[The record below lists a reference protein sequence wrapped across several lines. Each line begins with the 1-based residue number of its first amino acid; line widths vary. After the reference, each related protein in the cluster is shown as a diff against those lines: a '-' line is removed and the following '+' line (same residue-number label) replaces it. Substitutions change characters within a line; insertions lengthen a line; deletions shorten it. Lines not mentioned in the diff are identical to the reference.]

1 MEVISIISFSK
12 LLLGKAH
19 FGDRLRYSKE
29 AQNSSQGATNS
40 MGPVVVWNCT
50 KTCNLK
56 CQHCYAGAILTE
68 TPEEMSTLTAK
79 RMFDSLVDYKV
90 PALLISGGEPL
101 MRKDIWELLAY
112 AKKIGLRTVISTN
125 GTLIDSVAAEKIKS
139 LSVSYVGISLDG
151 LETINDEFRGVD
163 GAFRRTMQGI
173 KNCQRVGQKTG
184 LRLSLSKNTIKDLP
198 AIFDLIESE
207 RISRV
212 CFYHL
217 VYSGR
222 GEQLVTA
229 DLNFEEKRRTL
240 DYIIEKTFEFEKKGL
255 DTEIL
260 TVDNHCDGIYLYQYM
275 KNKDINKAKEIL
287 RLLSINGGNRSGS
300 AIGAIDWQGNVY
312 IDQFTRNRVL
322 GNTQLSRFSSIWQGE
337 NNEFLEK
344 LRNRKEYL
352 GGRCKFCKW
361 LEQCNGN
368 FRARA
373 LSTGDFWAAD
383 PACYFTDK
391 EIIE

>member
-1 MEVISIISFSK
+1 M
-12 LLLGKAH
+12 
-19 FGDRLRYSKE
+19 
-29 AQNSSQGATNS
+29 
-40 MGPVVVWNCT
+40 
-50 KTCNLK
+50 
-56 CQHCYAGAILTE
+56 
-68 TPEEMSTLTAK
+68 
-79 RMFDSLVDYKV
+79 
-90 PALLISGGEPL
+90 
-101 MRKDIWELLAY
+101 
-112 AKKIGLRTVISTN
+112 
-125 GTLIDSVAAEKIKS
+125 
-139 LSVSYVGISLDG
+139 
-151 LETINDEFRGVD
+151 
-163 GAFRRTMQGI
+163 
-173 KNCQRVGQKTG
+173 
-184 LRLSLSKNTIKDLP
+184 
-198 AIFDLIESE
+198 
-207 RISRV
+207 
-212 CFYHL
+212 
-217 VYSGR
+217 
-222 GEQLVTA
+222 
-229 DLNFEEKRRTL
+229 

-391 EIIE
+391 EITE